1 MTLAQEIYESLLK
14 DPDLEVGENQTREE
28 FAKQEAEHRA
38 RQHYNNVEA
47 LALANQPL
55 KEETPVINL
64 LQYVKNISKTINTSS
79 VSIVQDIIKALK
91 GTSVG
96 QILGQ
101 ASEKQVHDLPTYN
114 TLFDK
119 VGANGKAFL
128 NSLANAKLPPKYVV
142 GVLNA
147 IEKDAKNNPHDFL
160 DDTWAYDFISHISDN
175 PKVIGGTGGLN
186 AFHNELLQHDNF
198 SSHVPYT
205 EHKPESILDKN
216 TSFYG
221 TNESHKLATAASV
234 DKVNNLL
241 SAAGHKAQVEFGQT
255 GKLKLVG
262 VTPKYNPHS
271 GKTEGRLYGS
281 MTQEK
286 APNKNYNTAQ
296 SDAITQSNINDFSV
310 ADILN
315 GVNWLLNKKSSTPKN
330 TVAEDFH
337 DDVKSAT
344 QFEEKASSKLPPNQ
358 IGETKGDLAKGKPH
372 VVFGGWGHKDFG
384 KKGKQHI
391 ALKQALSYGLCN
403 EKGQLNTIGHVLMQ
417 DAYDKGVLGSK
428 EVYEQD
434 SHVMLKSAGIDKLL
448 EHHGVDITNGQLLP
462 SVIAENI
469 ANMEL
474 AKEDMPD
481 VDWDELNSK
490 IAGQVPEGGVPETEA
505 LDNLVL
511 DTADNLNVSP
521 TPPEPDTKDGYIAKM
536 KSHAIRANAAINSG
550 DTVSAKK
557 HKDLLVNTIDKGNT
571 ELGDDLSPAEV
582 QETIIPQI
590 DSSNQKNIIEHL
602 SDNLEDKTAAEE
614 LVSMYHEDEP
624 VSPSEQTQATEDVTT
639 VPDEAPSTPTPTT
652 APVSKPQDVN
662 IASLMDKHNDVIE
675 HMYEQTYG
683 KDNEVTSLEEFK
695 ADKAED
701 FAEMGTKKAKHE
713 LAVGHNKM
721 KASKQ
726 KEAEKQA
733 AKEEKETVK
742 QQAIADKEKQAKI
755 AQEAKE
761 EQAKTIKEEKE
772 KIIQDKQKQKEAN
785 VLPSQAGDLGK
796 IAGKDEDGNLNELPD
811 GIATLHAMQLAAHQK
826 QYKDHMTP
834 KTQDKLKE
842 AMIDAQDMGA
852 DMDEV
857 FNTLKEKGDDFGSPE
872 HMKELHNKAVK
883 EVEFHQNH
891 KDLISGESDAS
902 KQAIED
908 AMKHGSHG
916 TFTEMDED
924 GKPAT
929 YKDHPDY
936 EKHKDADN
944 NLQSVVD
951 KAKKITDDSLMD
963 SEKVSF
969 EPTTK
974 VGQAEK
980 LTAHLNQRMQELE
993 DEAHKTNKEIEK
1005 SKTSLQNAKDM
1016 KETAEAKLKKLI
1028 PAGHSEE
1035 ADKERA
1041 EHEEMLTMANERI
1054 HRHESKLKGLETGK
1068 KSVLA
1073 AHAEHQEHIDNL
1085 KEATQGAKD
1094 FNSFKE
1100 AHHDE
1105 ESKKEQSK
1113 QHHILHTL
1121 DPIQQ
1126 KHADALKQAQKHND
1140 KEGIAKAAAALKES
1154 GVPEE
1159 DIHHMAEDGTKK
1171 DEPTGDG
1178 PPDPDVARKKMAE
1191 GYVWHK
1197 ETRHWILKETL
1208 QNMKGGHGGFDA
1220 SIVSGGHQGKGG
1232 GAFALDEHGNSSNK
1246 NFLFHG
1252 SGGLLGIG
1260 DGKSPKSGSIS
1271 SKGIAGNAI
1280 HNILSQGGHLDNH
1293 EASGKGMTKLQNFTH
1308 PDPEIGGGAGNS
1320 GLHHLNEP
1328 DAKPSG
1334 MKAQFKAGQKEGF
1347 KGADKIKGAVKIGAK
1362 ILDPTGISQ
1371 AKFAGNVIAS
1381 GGKKGGGYLKDF
1393 ISDKIASHKGKK
1405 FYGFEKSD
1413 DMTALSL
1420 LLEQYNPQDHLKH
1433 KRKVEDLL
1441 DSLSN
1446 DEEQDEKRLEKSI
1459 ITI

>member
-571 ELGDDLSPAEV
+571 ELGDDLLPAEV

-963 SEKVSF
+963 SEK
-969 EPTTK
+969 TK